1 MPHLYERWQL
11 DRSSVLQSLRILLSD
26 VIAEENSELKDK
38 VDEIRT
44 LIKEHE
50 NREPFS
56 ELPENIS
63 LQLDIIKGSKSDNTD
78 ELVNQLASSLT
89 ELYVSNNNE
98 LRTEKNYAWLGFIVG
113 VADVTFSAYSLF
125 ASDADEN
132 IINEAKQEIVDV
144 SNTKE

>member
-98 LRTEKNYAWLGFIVG
+98 LRTEKNYA
-113 VADVTFSAYSLF
+113 
-125 ASDADEN
+125 
-132 IINEAKQEIVDV
+132 
-144 SNTKE
+144 